1 MIDMNKNKIA
11 KTCPV
16 FARPPVLTNVKKE
29 VKEIIPINY
38 GKIVYDLIFKRQ
50 SGEIRELV
58 KSYII
63 EPKLYRFVRDLTKP
77 YLDFIWDKFFKDKK
91 IPYHSSK
98 SLGQIC
104 ITNKILKQF
113 CKDNEIT
120 QSISGTTNK
129 DVKMKRILEYIW
141 DFEVD
146 RIGLHS
152 SDNYF
157 ISHLNNYAKFH
168 IKPDNWIAVNGD
180 FHNMQLV
187 KYCKWSEEEKE
198 IFDRLFNFSIHNLFA
213 TSYQNF
219 EYIPN
224 AVLTKDISVK
234 EILTEDYERADMLL
248 KKIWFSQYDKTNNY
262 VSCLNNKLD
271 GSI

>member
-77 YLDFIWDKFFKDKK
+77 YLDFIWDKFFKAKYNK
-91 IPYHSSK
+91 FNSK
-98 SLGQIC
+98 SLGKVC

-113 CKDNEIT
+113 CKDNGIR
-120 QSISGTTNK
+120 QSIKGITNK
-129 DVKMKRILEYIW
+129 DVKMTRILEHIYW
-141 DFEVD
+141 NELDKD
-146 RIGLHS
+146 KDDLHS
-152 SDNYF
+152 YKNYYLQNTTF
-157 ISHLNNYAKFH
+157 KIFE
-168 IKPDNWIAVNGD
+168 DR
-180 FHNMQLV
+180 LV
-187 KYCKWSEEEKE
+187 CGGTHFMKGNDRWSKEEVK
-198 IFDRLFNFSIHNLFA
+198 IFDILFNLAIPDLF
-213 TSYQNF
+213 TSSYQNF
-219 EYIPN
+219 IYMPN
-224 AVLTKDISVK
+224 PVLIKDVSVK
-234 EILTEDYERADMLL
+234 EILNENYDEYDNAFMLL
-248 KKIWFSQYDKTNNY
+248 KKIWFSEYDKTNNY
-262 VSCLNNKLD
+262 VYGRD
-271 GSI
+271 PQ